1 MIDKKFW
8 EKVSREWRKTEDG
21 IVIPKIDTG
30 DAEAIN
36 PDEVAFDDL
45 SGLDIDDILSDF
57 DL

>member
-1 MIDKKFW
+1 MIEKSFW

-30 DAEAIN
+30 DAESIN

-45 SGLDIDDILSDF
+45 SELDIDDILSDF